1 MTALP
6 KAVDVIVLGAGM
18 AGHVAALGAAEA
30 GASVLLLEKGASYG
44 GTSAVSGGGMVF
56 AGTDLQAAAGVEDN
70 ADALRDEIWRVG
82 RRRSDPKVVDVYVR
96 HQLETYEW
104 LRDRGL
110 EFFYDPAPHVR
121 RVHAVTPGPALDLLH
136 DQVDTHASIV
146 YRAETRAE
154 RLVRAESGAV
164 AGAVAHDRS
173 GRHTVEATRGVVLTT
188 GGFARDDKLLTT
200 FAPQWLG
207 AARMGGEHNTG
218 DGLRMAMALGAGLV
232 DMAEIEASFGASI
245 RHYPDLS
252 PHPETAERLL
262 FPNLAGA
269 IMVNL
274 EARRFTDESVNYK
287 ILASL
292 CADQTEGVAIQVF
305 DQTVLDRGLTNKGPL
320 DLAHALAQGDL
331 MQAGGLAE
339 LARDVGLDPEALETA
354 VRTYNASTTD
364 GTVDEFGRG
373 ADRTPLVRAPFYAY
387 PSRPALTTT
396 YCGVAVDHTLTVLD
410 VFGDP
415 IRGLHAA
422 GEIVGG
428 LHGAGYYSGTA
439 LGKAAV
445 FGLTAGRAAA
455 GGPVRAPAN
464 GDGQRSTCR

>member
-6 KAVDVIVLGAGM
+6 QVVDVIVLGAGM

-56 AGTDLQAAAGVEDN
+56 AGTDLQAAAGVEDD
-70 ADALRDEIWRVG
+70 AEALRDEIWRVG
-82 RRRSDPKVVDVYVR
+82 RGRSDPEIVDVYVS

-136 DQVDTHASIV
+136 GQVEAHPSVA

-164 AGAVAHDRS
+164 AGVVVHDQS
-173 GRHTVEATRGVVLTT
+173 GRHTVEAARGVVLTT
-188 GGFARDDKLLTT
+188 GGFARDDELLTT

-245 RHYPDLS
+245 RNYPDLS
-252 PHPETAERLL
+252 PHPETTERLL

-287 ILASL
+287 VLASL
-292 CADQTEGVAIQVF
+292 CAAQTGGVAIQVF
-305 DQTVLDRGLTNKGPL
+305 DQTVLDRGLTNEGPL
-320 DLAHALAQGDL
+320 DLAHALAEGDL
-331 MQAGGLAE
+331 RHADTLAA
-339 LARDVGLDPEALETA
+339 LAQDVGLDPEALDTA
-354 VRTYNASTTD
+354 VRTYNASITD

-373 ADRTPLVRAPFYAY
+373 DDRTPLARAPFYAY

-396 YCGVAVDHTLTVLD
+396 YCGVAVDRTLTVLD

-415 IRGLHAA
+415 IHGLHAA

-445 FGLTAGRAAA
+445 FGLVAGRSAAA
-455 GGPVRAPAN
+455 GQMSTGTPVIRGWPV
-464 GDGQRSTCR
+464 

>member
-6 KAVDVIVLGAGM
+6 ETVDVVVLGAGM
-18 AGHVAALGAAEA
+18 AGHVAALAAAEA
-30 GASVLLLEKGASYG
+30 GASVLLLEKGPSYG
-44 GTSAVSGGGMVF
+44 GTSALSGGGMVF
-56 AGTDLQAAAGVEDN
+56 AGTDLQAAAGVEDD
-70 ADALRDEIWRVG
+70 AEALRDEIWRVG
-82 RRRSDPKVVDVYVR
+82 RRRSDPEIVDVYVR

-136 DQVDTHASIV
+136 GQVDEHPSIT

-164 AGAVAHDRS
+164 AGVVVHDHS
-173 GRHTVEATRGVVLTT
+173 GRPTVGAARGVVLTT
-188 GGFARDDKLLTT
+188 GGFARDDELLTT

-252 PHPETAERLL
+252 PHPETTERLL

-292 CADQTEGVAIQVF
+292 CAAQTKGVAIQVF
-305 DQTVLDRGLTNKGPL
+305 DRTVLDRGLANEGPL
-320 DLAHALAQGDL
+320 DLAHALAEGDL
-331 MQAGGLAE
+331 MQADSLAE
-339 LARDVGLDPEALETA
+339 LARDVGLDPEDLETA
-354 VRTYNASTTD
+354 VRTYNTSIDAS
-364 GTVDEFGRG
+364 VDEFGRG
-373 ADRTPLVRAPFYAY
+373 DDRTPLTRAPFYAY

-396 YCGVAVDHTLTVLD
+396 YCGVAVDRTLTVLD

-455 GGPVRAPAN
+455 AGRTGPAADAR
-464 GDGQRSTCR
+464 

>member
-1 MTALP
+1 MTPLP
-6 KAVDVIVLGAGM
+6 QTVDVVVLGAGM

-56 AGTDLQAAAGVEDN
+56 AGTDLQAAAGVEDD
-70 ADALRDEIWRVG
+70 AEALRDEIWRVG
-82 RRRSDPKVVDVYVR
+82 RRRSDPAVVDVYVR
-96 HQLETYEW
+96 HQLKTYEW

-110 EFFYDPAPHVR
+110 EFFYDPAPHMR

-136 DQVDTHASIV
+136 RQVEGHPSIT
-146 YRAETRAE
+146 YRSETRAE

-164 AGAVAHDRS
+164 AGVVVHDQS
-173 GRHTVEATRGVVLTT
+173 GRHTVEAAQGVVLTT
-188 GGFARDDKLLTT
+188 GGFARDDELLTT
-200 FAPQWLG
+200 FAPQWLS

-245 RHYPDLS
+245 RRYPDLS
-252 PHPETAERLL
+252 PDPETAERLL

-274 EARRFTDESVNYK
+274 EARRFTDESVSYK

-292 CADQTEGVAIQVF
+292 CAAQTEGIAIQVF

-320 DLAHALAQGDL
+320 DLAHALAEGDL
-331 MQAGGLAE
+331 MQADSLAE
-339 LARDVGLDPEALETA
+339 LAQEVGLDPEALETA
-354 VRTYNASTTD
+354 LRTYNASID
-364 GTVDEFGRG
+364 AGVDEFGRG
-373 ADRTPLVRAPFYAY
+373 DDRTPLAQAPFYAY

-396 YCGVAVDHTLTVLD
+396 YCGVAVDQSLTVLD
-410 VFGDP
+410 VFGEP
-415 IRGLHAA
+415 IDGLHAA

-445 FGLTAGRAAA
+445 FGLAAGRAAA
-455 GGPVRAPAN
+455 SR
-464 GDGQRSTCR
+464 D